1 MHLSELTHPNQLH
14 GLSVAELEGIA
25 RQIRERHLDVVSTS
39 QGPRPQLHS
48 QQGPEPQ
55 QPESQQPESQPE
67 LPRSPAATGS
77 AATAVVVAVAV
88 AILAFAF
95 TGAQSKAKAIAAFA
109 IIGTAATTDV
119 APIA

>member
-1 MHLSELTHPNQLH
+1 MVLPRHAPRRLRHMEAGEEAVFRSEPQW
-14 GLSVAELEGIA
+14 SCSP
-25 RQIRERHLDVVSTS
+25 RPPQ

-95 TGAQSKAKAIAAFA
+95 TGAYSKAKAIAAFA

>member
-1 MHLSELTHPNQLH
+1 MEAGEEAVFRSEPQW
-14 GLSVAELEGIA
+14 SCSP
-25 RQIRERHLDVVSTS
+25 RPPQ

-109 IIGTAATTDV
+109 IIGTAATTDA